1 MGHLQNCHTS
11 HLLTTSLGFTRM
23 LSSTMLSKQCY
34 NARFI
39 VSSKTMLSGRQM
51 DHQGQGDDAR
61 SHVPRVF
68 PRDMLVVVAER
79 ERERERVN

>member
-1 MGHLQNCHTS
+1 
-11 HLLTTSLGFTRM
+11 
-23 LSSTMLSKQCY
+23 MLSKQCY

-79 ERERERVN
+79 ERESQLKCTEAGQKAETKQKKQQSFKSYKTLLWI